1 MEEFRC
7 INIVARSLV
16 VGEHAD
22 DDTEK
27 ILSAQTV
34 NTYLENGSLS
44 GNVNF
49 FLSSGLEESE
59 NKNVGHDTNTS
70 TGITQTDG
78 FEKPEMSGQEFQSHQ
93 ISEKEEVADKNGN
106 RVGLSHNGEPCY
118 DMEQQSNVTIEGK
131 SQAEL
136 IHGGRSPTD
145 AKGNGLPYKYQHTGS
160 KSEKTRTSVLGK
172 GGHSCRQIQ
181 KSKHPQSRSI
191 ASKGALNSGVRGSMD
206 TKDGALKSGSESSI
220 ETNFKQSIV
229 TNFKQK
235 KSMGEKAKVEVND
248 VPGHASCSSVQQT
261 VNVGS
266 ARSNHTVPQPFAL
279 ATGKR
284 ASTRTR
290 PADDEAVGCAATHMS
305 ASDTSSS
312 DAKNTR
318 VAAKSIL
325 TASTTKP
332 SRSGNL
338 KLNEYV
344 LKSVQRK
351 QSNHNVEDTCSVAS
365 SSATSVRTT
374 KFRASSTTCI
384 SGFGSRCDERAEK
397 RKEFFSKLDEKLHAK
412 EVERSSL
419 QAKTKDEKEAAIKE
433 LRKSLTFK
441 ASPMP
446 SFYQESTPE
455 KNVLKKIPPT
465 RAKSPKLGRR
475 KSCSG
480 KESEGNSNQ
489 MVRTPR
495 PSVDQNGTPRF
506 NLDQSRTPRY
516 SMEKSKISK
525 GMPKIPHEKNVDMPF
540 DRDNKAA
547 MKSMR
552 RSLTKLPSE
561 KTVKANP
568 SKTLGS
574 AEQDALNV
582 PYTGSVNRSIGSG
595 KVFVINELCSSAATS
610 IFEEK
615 LKVEESESIEEQKG
629 YNPCNVLN
637 VIAEANFEDSILRES
652 DSLIDTIE
660 DFDPV
665 FVAIDEDLQ
674 SSDGL
679 ESKINGKQNPL

>member
-7 INIVARSLV
+7 TDIVARSLV
-16 VGEHAD
+16 DGEHAD
-22 DDTEK
+22 DDTEN

-34 NTYLENGSLS
+34 KKYLENGSLS
-44 GNVNF
+44 DNVNV

-78 FEKPEMSGQEFQSHQ
+78 FENLEMSGQEFKSHQ
-93 ISEKEEVADKNGN
+93 ISEKEEMADKNGN
-106 RVGLSHNGEPCY
+106 RVGLSHNAEPYY
-118 DMEQQSNVTIEGK
+118 DMEQQSNVMIEGK
-131 SQAEL
+131 SQTEL

-145 AKGNGLPYKYQHTGS
+145 AKGNGLPSKYQHTGS
-160 KSEKTRTSVLGK
+160 KSEKTSISVLGK

-191 ASKGALNSGVRGSMD
+191 ASKGALNSGVRDSMD
-206 TKDGALKSGSESSI
+206 IKDGALKSGSESNI
-220 ETNFKQSIV
+220 E

-248 VPGHASCSSVQQT
+248 VPGHTSCGSVQRA
-261 VNVGS
+261 VNFGS

-290 PADDEAVGCAATHMS
+290 PADDEAVGCTAMHMS

-318 VAAKSIL
+318 VAAKPTL

-332 SRSGNL
+332 SRSGNP

-344 LKSVQRK
+344 LKPIQRK
-351 QSNHNVEDTCSVAS
+351 QTIHNEEDTCSVAS
-365 SSATSVRTT
+365 FSATSVSTT

-446 SFYQESTPE
+446 SFYQESAPE

-480 KESEGNSNQ
+480 KESEGNSNL
-489 MVRTPR
+489 MVRTPW
-495 PSVDQNGTPRF
+495 PNAEQNGTPRC

-516 SMEKSKISK
+516 SMEKSKINK
-525 GMPKIPHEKNVDMPF
+525 GMPKIPHEKDVDMAF
-540 DRDNKAA
+540 DKDNKAA

-561 KTVKANP
+561 KTVKESS
-568 SKTLGS
+568 SKTLAS

-582 PYTGSVNRSIGSG
+582 PYTGSVDRSIGSG
-595 KVFVINELCSSAATS
+595 KVVINEIYSSAATS

-615 LKVEESESIEEQKG
+615 LIAQESESIEEQKR
-629 YNPCNVLN
+629 YNPCNALN
-637 VIAEANFEDSILRES
+637 VISEAHFEDSILRES